1 MKTDPTA
8 RFASGRSVRPLCRR
22 DRCPHSYDAMMSD
35 STVLAATWNDGLF
48 ALSDGVSHQERPGQ
62 EVKGLVS
69 DGHGGA
75 LAIVDGH
82 ALCRRLPGGAWN
94 TVATSN
100 FPLACAVS
108 IGDVI
113 YVGTDDAQMLRISA
127 DGRVRLLDGFSAVP
141 GRENWYAGTALV
153 GGRIVGPPLG
163 VRSIAATSDG
173 AVLLANVHVGG
184 IARSTDGGVTWLP
197 TINIDT
203 DVHEVCAHPKNPAT
217 VFAAAAVG
225 LCISRDSGATWTI
238 EQEGLHAFYC
248 SAVAITGDT
257 VLVAASSDHF
267 AARGAVYARPIEGG
281 GPPARLSSGF
291 PKWLDGIAD
300 TGCIAARERSVAVA
314 DKGGSLYISEDGG
327 SSWSRSASGLPPIS
341 GVLVIG

>member
-1 MKTDPTA
+1 
-8 RFASGRSVRPLCRR
+8 
-22 DRCPHSYDAMMSD
+22 MMSD
-35 STVLAATWNDGLF
+35 STILAATWNDGLLV
-48 ALSDGVSHQERPGQ
+48 LSGGVSHQERPGQ
-62 EVKGLVS
+62 EVKGLVC
-69 DGHGGA
+69 DRHGGA

-82 ALCRRLPGGAWN
+82 ALCRRLPGGEWS

-100 FPLACAVS
+100 LPLACVVS
-108 IGDVI
+108 IGNVI

-127 DGRVRLLDGFSAVP
+127 DGRVQVLDGFSAVP

-153 GGRIVGPPLG
+153 GGQTVGPPLG
-163 VRSIAATSDG
+163 VRSLTATADG

-184 IARSTDGGVTWLP
+184 IARSTDGGATWLP

-203 DVHEVCAHPKNPAT
+203 DVHEVCAHSKDPDI
-217 VFAAAAVG
+217 VVAAAAVG
-225 LCISRDSGATWTI
+225 LCVSRDSGATWTI
-238 EQEGLHAFYC
+238 EKEGLHAFYC

-267 AARGAVYARPIEGG
+267 AAKGSVYARPIEGD
-281 GPPARLSSGF
+281 GPPARLSTGF
-291 PKWLDGIAD
+291 PKWLTGIAD
-300 TGCIAARERSVAVA
+300 TGCISARERSVAVA

-341 GVLVIG
+341 GVLVI